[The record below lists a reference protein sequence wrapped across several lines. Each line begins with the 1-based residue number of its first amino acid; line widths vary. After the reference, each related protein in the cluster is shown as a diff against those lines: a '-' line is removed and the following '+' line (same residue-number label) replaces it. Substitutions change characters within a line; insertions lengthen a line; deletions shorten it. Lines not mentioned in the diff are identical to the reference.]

1 MHVIKPLDL
10 FSISVTPTWSPQ
22 PRYYDAVAVG
32 DGVFFFSVL
41 ETWDL
46 LWHLAVEGKFRL

>member
-1 MHVIKPLDL
+1 M
-10 FSISVTPTWSPQ
+10 SIIPTWSPL

-46 LWHLAVEGKFRL
+46 LWHLAVEDKFHL